1 MAHPT
6 SDTQLRF
13 QGLSTEYRPR
23 RPEETVLAPH
33 AKLRSLI
40 VPKKEEPQPPATAAS
55 VETTEKSKR
64 SKRRTWAELLA
75 RVFDI
80 DVKKCSHCGG
90 ELKIIAAIIEVAAI
104 RKILGHLGVPDKPP
118 DIAPARL
125 PTQLSFA

>member
-1 MAHPT
+1 MEKLAALVPPPRIHLT
-6 SDTQLRF
+6 RF
-13 QGLSTEYRPR
+13 FGC
-23 RPEETVLAPH
+23 LAPH

-40 VPKKEEPQPPATAAS
+40 VPKKEEPQTPATAAS

-64 SKRRTWAELLA
+64 SKRRAWAELLA

-90 ELKIIAAIIEVAAI
+90 ELKIIAATSMIAAI

-125 PTQLSFA
+125 LTQLSFA

>member
-1 MAHPT
+1 
-6 SDTQLRF
+6 
-13 QGLSTEYRPR
+13 
-23 RPEETVLAPH
+23 
-33 AKLRSLI
+33 

-125 PTQLSFA
+125 LTQLSFA

>member
-1 MAHPT
+1 
-6 SDTQLRF
+6 
-13 QGLSTEYRPR
+13 
-23 RPEETVLAPH
+23 V
-33 AKLRSLI
+33 
-40 VPKKEEPQPPATAAS
+40 EPQIPANAES

-64 SKRRTWAELLA
+64 SKRKTWAELLA

-80 DVKKCSHCGG
+80 DVKKCSHCAG

-104 RKILGHLGVPDKPP
+104 RKILGHLGLPDKPP